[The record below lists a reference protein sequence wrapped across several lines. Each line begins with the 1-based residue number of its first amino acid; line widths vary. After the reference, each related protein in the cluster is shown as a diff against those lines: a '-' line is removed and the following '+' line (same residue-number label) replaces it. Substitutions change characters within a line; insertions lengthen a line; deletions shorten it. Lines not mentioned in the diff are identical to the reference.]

1 MFLDV
6 PHTSDDLLTIVP
18 IELVAYNRTTE
29 EVAENIQADKVIFQS
44 LEDLKD
50 ACTEAADDS
59 SEVKEFEVG
68 VFSGKYITEVPD
80 GYFEHISQ
88 LRGKNKKRKTVNCSE
103 AMLIANGG
111 VVNVAPGQQA
121 ADARNGVKSPSYR
134 EDIK

>member
-1 MFLDV
+1 M
-6 PHTSDDLLTIVP
+6 
-18 IELVAYNRTTE
+18 AYNRTTQ

-44 LEDLKD
+44 LEDLKA
-50 ACTEAADDS
+50 ACIEAAEGDS
-59 SEVKEFEVG
+59 DVKEFEVG

-88 LRGKNKKRKTVNCSE
+88 LRGKNKKRRAPNCTE

-111 VVNVAPGQQA
+111 VVNMAPGQQPA
-121 ADARNGVKSPSYR
+121 GDGARNGFVSPSYR

>member
-1 MFLDV
+1 M
-6 PHTSDDLLTIVP
+6 
-18 IELVAYNRTTE
+18 AYNRTTD

-44 LEDLKD
+44 LQDLKD
-50 ACTEAADDS
+50 ACTEAADDTS
-59 SEVKEFEVG
+59 DVKEFEVG

-88 LRGKNKKRKTVNCSE
+88 LRGKNKKRKIVNCSE

-121 ADARNGVKSPSYR
+121 AGDARNGVKSPSYR